1 MDNLRL
7 NSVAGAD
14 GAQLMQAFTDLC
26 ESPLGF
32 VA

>member
-14 GAQLMQAFTDLC
+14 GAQLMQAFKDLV
-26 ESPLGF
+26 EAPLGL